1 MGSDHY
7 FTATPAS
14 PENLRTI
21 RVTLAGRDVDVVTA
35 GGVFSPDHIDAG
47 TAVLL
52 ANTPMPP
59 QGGHLLDIGC
69 GWGPI
74 SLSMAMEAPH
84 ATVWAVD
91 VNERALDLT
100 RRNAASLG
108 LENVNA
114 VTPQDVPADIAF
126 RAIRSNPPIRVGKDQ
141 LHGLLETWIPRLDER
156 SDAHLVVSRNLG
168 SDSLQRWLAATFER
182 GYSVHRVATGRGFRV
197 IKVRRRG
204 AAATGVISL
213 P

>member
-1 MGSDHY
+1 MAQLAYSLGALLLSTPQIRSTMCVWNASRSTQS
-7 FTATPAS
+7 TA
-14 PENLRTI
+14 
-21 RVTLAGRDVDVVTA
+21 
-35 GGVFSPDHIDAG
+35 
-47 TAVLL
+47 
-52 ANTPMPP
+52 
-59 QGGHLLDIGC
+59 Q
-69 GWGPI
+69 
-74 SLSMAMEAPH
+74 
-84 ATVWAVD
+84 ATSF
-91 VNERALDLT
+91 
-100 RRNAASLG
+100 AATLG

-114 VTPQDVPADIAF
+114 VTPEDVPADIAF

-204 AAATGVISL
+204 AAATGVIPL

>member
-21 RVTLAGRDVDVVTA
+21 RVTLAGRDADVVTA

-69 GWGPI
+69 GWGPV
-74 SLSMAMEAPH
+74 
-84 ATVWAVD
+84 ATVV
-91 VNERALDLT
+91 EFPHYPFRE
-100 RRNAASLG
+100 AAQHLPHYGRLSWCH
-108 LENVNA
+108 
-114 VTPQDVPADIAF
+114 F
-126 RAIRSNPPIRVGKDQ
+126 VGD
-141 LHGLLETWIPRLDER
+141 HIT
-156 SDAHLVVSRNLG
+156 
-168 SDSLQRWLAATFER
+168 
-182 GYSVHRVATGRGFRV
+182 
-197 IKVRRRG
+197 
-204 AAATGVISL
+204 
-213 P
+213 